1 MEAQDALR
9 RTNGDTDTMAFDS
22 QTDPSFPGFQFPMPR
37 TKSDVAPKPA
47 SKKRTKKRTKKAK
60 RTVNFASENRP
71 KTERMHR
78 VIAEIL
84 KQHDGMTLSELGRSM
99 GMSRQLMRY
108 HVLKMVAHK
117 RVLVILEPCEGNGG
131 VQYRVYEKAQHAQQ
145 AVKWL
150 HEHAGVA
157 A

>member
-1 MEAQDALR
+1 MPF
-9 RTNGDTDTMAFDS
+9 DTT
-22 QTDPSFPGFQFPMPR
+22 TDPSFPGFQFPMPR

-47 SKKRTKKRTKKAK
+47 SKRKAKKAAK
-60 RTVNFASENRP
+60 RTVNYASENRP

-78 VIAEIL
+78 VIAQIL
-84 KQHDGMTLSELGRSM
+84 VQHDGMTLSELGRSM

-108 HVLKMVAHK
+108 HVLKMVAHR

-131 VQYRVYEKAQHAQQ
+131 VQYRVYEKAAHARA
-145 AVKWL
+145 AVQWL
-150 HEHAGVA
+150 HDQKGVA

>member
-1 MEAQDALR
+1 MTFD
-9 RTNGDTDTMAFDS
+9 TNHS
-22 QTDPSFPGFQFPMPR
+22 DPQFPGFQFPMPQ
-37 TKSDVAPKPA
+37 AP
-47 SKKRTKKRTKKAK
+47 TKKRTRRAKKARK
-60 RTVNFASENRP
+60 APNYAGKNRP
-71 KTERMHR
+71 ATERMHR

-84 KQHDGMTLSELGRSM
+84 KQQDGMTLSELGRAV

-131 VQYRVYEKAQHAQQ
+131 VQYRVWEKAAHAQA
-145 AVKWL
+145 AVRWL
-150 HEHAGVA
+150 HSHAGVA